1 MSHPTSGR
9 LPIGRWLTQRPWFFS
24 AFLIIILSVW
34 LSLGATNAEE
44 RSEPKT
50 EAIPLARVQYQTFH
64 AQPTEKKIDLYG
76 RTAPNRQARLAA
88 EFSGRILELA
98 VNKGQSVT
106 RDQVIARI
114 EKGDLAAQLEQAKAQ
129 LRVRD
134 QEYQAAKSLKN
145 RGLQGEVAYTN
156 AVAALAEAK
165 AAVSRVEL
173 ALRHTQVRAPFSGV
187 IELLPIE
194 QGDYVG
200 IGDPI
205 ATLIELNPL
214 VIEANVSERHIQS
227 LSVGQKAFV
236 RFIDGAQSEGTIRYL
251 ARVSDPATNTF
262 AIEVEVPNPR
272 DAMPAGVSAEVEL
285 NLAVQPAV
293 KVTPAMLALDAEG
306 NLGVKTLVDNI
317 VHFVPIQ
324 LVKAEQ
330 DGVWLTGLGD
340 RVDIVTRG
348 QGFVRDG
355 DRVIAVSQPVNP

>member
-1 MSHPTSGR
+1 M
-9 LPIGRWLTQRPWFFS
+9 L
-24 AFLIIILSVW
+24 
-34 LSLGATNAEE
+34 
-44 RSEPKT
+44 
-50 EAIPLARVQYQTFH
+50 YQTFQ

-88 EFSGRILELA
+88 EFGGRVLELS
-98 VNKGQSVT
+98 VDKGQAVT
-106 RDQVIARI
+106 RGQVIARI
-114 EKGDLAAQLEQAKAQ
+114 EQGDLAAQLERAQAQ
-129 LRVRD
+129 LRVRE

-165 AAVSRVEL
+165 AAVSSVAL
-173 ALRHTQVRAPFSGV
+173 AQRHTQLRAPFAGV
-187 IELLPIE
+187 IELLPVE

-200 IGDPI
+200 IGDPM

-227 LSVGQKAFV
+227 LTVGQAATV
-236 RFIDGAQSEGTIRYL
+236 RFIDGSRAEGKIRYL
-251 ARVSDPATNTF
+251 ARVSAPATNTF
-262 AIEVEVPNPR
+262 AIEVEVANPR
-272 DAMPAGVSAEVEL
+272 GAIPAGVSAEVEL
-285 NLAVQPAV
+285 TLATQPAV

-306 NLGVKTLVDNI
+306 NLGVKTVVNNT

-340 RVDIVTRG
+340 SVNIITRG

-355 DRVIAVSQPVNP
+355 DHVIAVQQSVNP